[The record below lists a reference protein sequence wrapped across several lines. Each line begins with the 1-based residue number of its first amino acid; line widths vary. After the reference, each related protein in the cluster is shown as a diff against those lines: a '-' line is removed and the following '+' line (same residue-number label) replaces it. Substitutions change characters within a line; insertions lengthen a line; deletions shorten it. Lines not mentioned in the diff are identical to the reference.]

1 MGFALA
7 AGGVRRRVTAGLR
20 RDRLRPMAR
29 AVLLFLF
36 LTLAA
41 LAVPAGAGIPAR
53 ATDVIK
59 TDYVTVGGAALRL
72 KKTGTGAPVPEYTH
86 FDSQGSAVAATNAA
100 GTIAWRERYAPFGE
114 ELLNAA
120 ANNNNTGYTG
130 HLKDDAT
137 GLNYMQA
144 RTYDPVIGRFLST
157 DPIGYQDQ
165 LNLYAY
171 VANDPVNAVDP
182 NGEYAVGIAKAVVG
196 ACSRNSQCA
205 SATANLVGVL
215 YLLATGNLNRDNPNY
230 VFRGLNSQDVGT
242 LAAGSGIVT
251 RDPLGNLSVGEHQS
265 GFFPDESQFIST
277 SRSFAVAAEFGKVF
291 GTVAIDTRKVPQA
304 GIDVAASSDPGVNRE
319 LAEREQEV
327 LYRGSIPQGAVA
339 GYAPPGSNNLKPT
352 KNDTFN
358 GLLDN
363 DTIVGNR
370 CTGRLD
376 C

>member
-1 MGFALA
+1 MGL
-7 AGGVRRRVTAGLR
+7 VRLI
-20 RDRLRPMAR
+20 LF
-29 AVLLFLF
+29 VL
-36 LTLAA
+36 TMAA
-41 LAVPAGAGIPAR
+41 LAGPADALVAMGDLNA
-53 ATDVIK
+53 
-59 TDYVTVGGAALRL
+59 GGAALRL
-72 KKTGTGAPVPEYTH
+72 KKTGAGAFVPEYTH
-86 FDSQGSAVAATNAA
+86 FDSQGSAVAATNSA
-100 GTIAWRERYAPFGE
+100 GSVTWRERYAPFGE

-120 ANNNNTGYTG
+120 ANNNNTAYTG
-130 HLKDDAT
+130 HLKDDTT

-144 RTYDPVIGRFLST
+144 RYYDPIIGRFLST

-171 VANDPVNAVDP
+171 VHNDPINAVDP
-182 NGEYAVGIAKAVVG
+182 NGEYAVGVARAVVG

-242 LAAGSGIVT
+242 LAAGSGIVA
-251 RDPLGNLSVGEHQS
+251 RDPLGDLTIAEHQS
-265 GFFPDESQFIST
+265 GAFAKYSQFIST
-277 SRSFAVAAEFGKVF
+277 SKSFAVAAEYGKQFGS
-291 GTVAIDTRKVPQA
+291 VAIDTRKVPQT

-327 LYRGSIPQGAVA
+327 LNRGSIPQGAVA

-358 GLLDN
+358 GFLDN